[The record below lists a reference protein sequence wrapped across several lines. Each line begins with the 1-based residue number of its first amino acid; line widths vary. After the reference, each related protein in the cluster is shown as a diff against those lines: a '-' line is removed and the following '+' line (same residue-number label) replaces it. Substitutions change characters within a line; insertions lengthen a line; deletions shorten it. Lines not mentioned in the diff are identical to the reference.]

1 MDNSSLAEQI
11 PVTGQKRTHEMR
23 AKELE
28 PKLSSKKDWFD
39 FLENNL

>member
-1 MDNSSLAEQI
+1 MDPSSLAEQI
-11 PVTGQKRTHEMR
+11 PASGEKRTHNMR